1 TSAILEAQSNTEAVY
16 KEAQNLI
23 PVLNG
28 ATRLELNS
36 RQMITL
42 GAIHRSRAD
51 GKRDTYIVPEPTIVA
66 WRAVAPTIRL
76 IHPDGTVEE
85 LHPADPVRD
94 WMKVALTDSAA
105 TQVLKIIGSE
115 LSDWVNLYRI
125 FEIVGDC
132 SESTGLLPEDV
143 YRTVRVRTFE
153 PG

>member
-1 TSAILEAQSNTEAVY
+1 MVWLVSLRGDRSDLEALAKSLSDPQIAITQDGDEFFLTSAILEAQSNTEAVY

-66 WRAVAPTIRL
+66 WRAVAPT
-76 IHPDGTVEE
+76 
-85 LHPADPVRD
+85 
-94 WMKVALTDSAA
+94 
-105 TQVLKIIGSE
+105 
-115 LSDWVNLYRI
+115 
-125 FEIVGDC
+125 
-132 SESTGLLPEDV
+132 
-143 YRTVRVRTFE
+143 
-153 PG
+153 